1 MSHYVPADVASREDA
16 FAIDRVLNLDAEGL
30 FRIVRERR
38 ISMCGYIPTTCVLFA
53 ARELAAG
60 RVELVAYGNSGETA
74 GDLANVVG
82 YAGALFI

>member
-1 MSHYVPADVASREDA
+1 VASREDA
-16 FAIDRVLNLDAEGL
+16 FAIDRVLNIDAEGL
-30 FRIVRERR
+30 FHIVRQRR

-60 RVELVAYGNSGETA
+60 RAELVAYGNSGETS
-74 GDLANVVG
+74 GDLASVVG